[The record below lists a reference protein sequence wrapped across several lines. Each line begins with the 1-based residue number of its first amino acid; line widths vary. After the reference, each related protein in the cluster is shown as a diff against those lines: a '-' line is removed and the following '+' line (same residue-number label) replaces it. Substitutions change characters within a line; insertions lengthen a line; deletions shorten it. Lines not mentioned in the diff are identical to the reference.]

1 MKPHMLFAALIAGAL
16 FAEGGSNMPM
26 LKWAGKNKVVNHHN
40 EVPFR
45 VLGRK
50 WKFPGGT
57 RGNASL
63 PDENM
68 VIHGDNLA
76 ALKALLPRY
85 EGRVNHASP
94 PRTGRSGICRRRWTV
109 FSFF

>member
-1 MKPHMLFAALIAGAL
+1 MGRD
-16 FAEGGSNMPM
+16 
-26 LKWAGKNKVVNHHN
+26 KVVNHHN

-57 RGNASL
+57 RGSASL

-68 VIHGDNLA
+68 VIHGDNLV

-109 FSFF
+109 FSFFLNTPLRGLAQYDTIYAVSYLLGW